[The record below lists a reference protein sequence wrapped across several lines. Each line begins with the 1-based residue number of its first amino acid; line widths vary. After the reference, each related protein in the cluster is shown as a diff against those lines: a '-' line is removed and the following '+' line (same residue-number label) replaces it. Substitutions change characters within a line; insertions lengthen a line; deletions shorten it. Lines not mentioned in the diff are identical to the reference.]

1 MYPSDL
7 TDKEWE
13 KLSCFL
19 VKPLP
24 DKAKRGRPTKQDFR
38 REVNAMLYVL
48 KSGCQWRMLPAGFPP
63 WKTVYTY
70 FRNWR
75 IDGTWD
81 RVMHA
86 LRKQARNAAERSPD
100 PTVAIVDSRSAKTA
114 SKGGSAVSMP
124 ARRSRGASSTLR

>member
-24 DKAKRGRPTKQDFR
+24 DKAERGRPTKQDFR
-38 REVNAMLYVL
+38 REVNAMLYIL
-48 KSGCQWRMLPAGFPP
+48 KSGCQWRMLPADFPP

-86 LRKQARNAAERSPD
+86 LRSEARRQAGRNATPS
-100 PTVAIVDSRSAKTA
+100 VAIVDSRSVKTA
-114 SKGGSAVSMP
+114 SKGGSAVSTP
-124 ARRSRGASSTLR
+124 ARKSRGASSTSQ